1 MDRAYL
7 VNKSFAASIVEFC
20 TAIEINSSHALA
32 PYSLGAAQV
41 FSVNAVDRLPHLEA
55 PIRLSP
61 RDANLGSFLVRT
73 V

>member
-1 MDRAYL
+1 LDRAYL
-7 VNKSFAASIVEFC
+7 VNRKFAASIVEFY
-20 TAIEINSSHALA
+20 TAIEINHSNPLA

-41 FSVNAVDRLPHLEA
+41 FCVNAVGRLPHLEA

-61 RDANLGSFLVRT
+61 RDASMESFLGRT

>member
-1 MDRAYL
+1 LGRAYL
-7 VNKSFAASIVEFC
+7 VNRRFAASIVEFC
-20 TAIEINSSHALA
+20 TAIEISPSNALA

-61 RDANLGSFLVRT
+61 RDANMGSFLVRT